1 MKMAKPGVGESILS
15 TVKKAIGISADDT
28 AFDPDILLAI
38 NTAFY
43 TLYQLGVGDNDT
55 EPFRVE
61 DERDAWDDF
70 LDDGEMEMYKSY
82 VVMRTRMMF
91 DPPTNSFLTDA
102 INAQI
107 KEFETRMTWGVDER
121 KEYYAE

>member
-61 DERDAWDDF
+61 DERDTWDDF

-121 KEYYAE
+121 KEYYVE